1 MNELDILRSMENK
14 EFVRFIAEKVLP
26 KIGYEYHSIKITDG
40 PGDKGCD
47 IIAFNIKRREWVCIQ
62 IKKYS
67 EDKKVDVKEVVY
79 TIHGMKKYR
88 CKRGLIITTSDFTP
102 PALQTIYEY
111 RHRLWYINGSELVR
125 IIRKHH
131 IRLPVTSELVLDNNK
146 ADNSKITLEEVKFP
160 FTDIKDAGAFIPI
173 SISEAIRIAK
183 KKLSHYKEVKLI
195 SIKAH
200 LKRLYIFKGKVSYK
214 LKGRRSRRFIISIDG
229 DGKIYWEIPTLVKNL
244 NCEVEYETNSEF
256 YYNARDKIIKMAEK
270 LAPQG
275 AILTKIKP
283 EGHKSAWVV
292 SYYILRFK
300 VGLTK
305 AEVVVDRRG
314 NIKNLIFDPLDE
326 RKVEEFYKGKII
338 KQDKEIKVIR
348 ELNDNFLEEITINEV
363 GEAIK
368 SIKRVRPEY
377 AISLAR
383 DFYHIYE
390 GESRFEE
397 VSDGVK
403 VDIFFNNYHHLAKIN
418 NEGKIVDKVVV
429 PDINTYEGTEKG
441 YNRKR
446 KCLIVKEGNEI
457 KVINDSGVIERKEIP
472 TGIFS
477 KLKFLINNII
487 TSNYSID
494 TDNPLELI

>member
-1 MNELDILRSMENK
+1 MNELDILRSLENK

-26 KIGYEYHSIKITDG
+26 KIGYKYITITDG

-47 IIAFNIKRREWVCIQ
+47 IIAFNIKRKKWVCIQ

-67 EDKKVDVKEVVY
+67 KDKKVDEKEVSY

-102 PALQTIYEY
+102 SALQTIYE
-111 RHRLWYINGSELVR
+111 HRLWHINGSELVR
-125 IIRKHH
+125 IIRKYN
-131 IRLPVTSELVLDNNK
+131 IRLPVTSELILDNNK
-146 ADNSKITLEEVKFP
+146 ADNDKIAMKEEVKFP
-160 FTDIKDAGAFIPI
+160 FTNIKDAGAFIPI
-173 SISEAIRIAK
+173 SISEAIKIAK

-195 SIKAH
+195 SVKAH

-214 LKGRRSRRFIISIDG
+214 LNGRRSRRFIISIDG

-256 YYNARDKIIKMAEK
+256 YYNARDQIIKIAEN
-270 LAPQG
+270 LVPRG
-275 AILTKIKP
+275 AIIKKIKP
-283 EGHKSAWVV
+283 EGHKLAWVV

-305 AEVVVDRRG
+305 ASVVVDRKGDIR
-314 NIKNLIFDPLDE
+314 NIIFDPLDE
-326 RKVEEFYKGKII
+326 RKVEEFYKGKML

-348 ELNDNFLEEITINEV
+348 EVNDNFLEEITINEV

-368 SIKRVRPEY
+368 SIKRIKPDY

-383 DFYHIYE
+383 DFYNIHN
-390 GESRFEE
+390 GESRFME

-403 VDIFFNNYHHLAKIN
+403 VDIFFNNYHYLAKIN
-418 NEGKIVDKVVV
+418 NEGEIVDKVVV
-429 PDINTYEGTEKG
+429 PDINTYEGTERG
-441 YNRKR
+441 YNKKR
-446 KCLIVKEGNEI
+446 RCLIVKEGNEI

-472 TGIFS
+472 TGILS
-477 KLKFLINNII
+477 KLKFLINNIV

-494 TDNPLELI
+494 TDDPLELL

>member
-26 KIGYEYHSIKITDG
+26 KIGYKPIKITDG

-47 IIAFNIKRREWVCIQ
+47 VIAFNIKRKKRVCIQ

-67 EDKKVDVKEVVY
+67 EDKKVDAKEVIY
-79 TIHGMKKYR
+79 TIYGMKKYR

-102 PALQTIYEY
+102 PALQTIYE
-111 RHRLWYINGSELVR
+111 HGLWHINGSELVK

-131 IRLPVTSELVLDNNK
+131 IRLPMTAESVLDNIK
-146 ADNSKITLEEVKFP
+146 ADNSKISMKEEVKFP
-160 FTDIKDAGAFIPI
+160 FTNIKDAGAFIPI

-183 KKLSHYKEVKLI
+183 NKLSHYKEVKLI

-214 LKGRRSRRFIISIDG
+214 LNGRKSRRFIISIDG
-229 DGKIYWEIPTLVKNL
+229 DGKIYWEIPTLVKSL

-256 YYNARDKIIKMAEK
+256 YYNARDEIIKIAEK
-270 LAPQG
+270 LVPQG
-275 AILTKIKP
+275 AIIKKIKL
-283 EGHKSAWVV
+283 EGHKLAWVV

-305 AEVVVDRRG
+305 ATVIVDRKG
-314 NIKNLIFDPLDE
+314 NIRTIIFDPLDE
-326 RKVEEFYKGKII
+326 RKVEEFYKGKIV
-338 KQDKEIKVIR
+338 KQDRKIKVIR
-348 ELNDNFLEEITINEV
+348 ELDYNFLEEITINEV
-363 GEAIK
+363 GEAIE

-383 DFYHIYE
+383 DFYHIHE

-397 VSDGVK
+397 VSDGIK

-418 NEGKIVDKVVV
+418 NEGKIVDNIVV

-441 YNRKR
+441 YNKKR
-446 KCLIVKEGNEI
+446 RCLIVKEGKEI
-457 KVINDSGVIERKEIP
+457 IVINDSGVIERKEIP

-494 TDNPLELI
+494 TDDPLELI

>member
-1 MNELDILRSMENK
+1 MNELNILRSMENK
-14 EFVRFIAEKVLP
+14 EFVRFIAKEVLS
-26 KIGYEYHSIKITDG
+26 KIGYKPIKITDG

-47 IIAFNIKRREWVCIQ
+47 IIAFNIKHRKRVCIQ

-67 EDKKVDVKEVVY
+67 EDKKVDAKEVIY
-79 TIHGMKKYR
+79 TIYGMKKYR

-102 PALQTIYEY
+102 SALQTIYEY
-111 RHRLWYINGSELVR
+111 RLWHINGSELVR

-131 IRLPVTSELVLDNNK
+131 IRLPVTSELVFDNNK
-146 ADNSKITLEEVKFP
+146 ADNDKIAMKEEVKFP
-160 FTDIKDAGAFIPI
+160 FTEIKDAGASIPI

-183 KKLSHYKEVKLI
+183 KKLSRYKEIKLI
-195 SIKAH
+195 SVKAH

-214 LKGRRSRRFIISIDG
+214 LNGRRSRRFIISIDG

-256 YYNARDKIIKMAEK
+256 YYNARDQIIKIAEN
-270 LAPQG
+270 LVPQG
-275 AILTKIKP
+275 AIIKKIKP
-283 EGHKSAWVV
+283 EGHKLAWVV
-292 SYYILRFK
+292 SYYVLRFK
-300 VGLTK
+300 VGLNK
-305 AEVVVDRRG
+305 VAIVVDRKG
-314 NIKNLIFDPLDE
+314 NIRNLIFDPLDE
-326 RKVEEFYKGKII
+326 RKVEEFYKGKIV
-338 KQDKEIKVIR
+338 KQGKDIKVIR
-348 ELNDNFLEEITINEV
+348 ELNYNFLEEITINEV

-368 SIKRVRPEY
+368 SIKRIKPEY

-383 DFYHIYE
+383 DFYNIHK
-390 GESRFEE
+390 GESRFME

-418 NEGKIVDKVVV
+418 NEGKIVDNVVV
-429 PDINTYEGTEKG
+429 PDINTYEGTERG
-441 YNRKR
+441 YNKKR
-446 KCLIVKEGNEI
+446 RCLIVKEGNEI

-494 TDNPLELI
+494 TDDPLGLI

>member
-1 MNELDILRSMENK
+1 MNELYILRSMENK
-14 EFVRFIAEKVLP
+14 EFVRFIAERILP
-26 KIGYEYHSIKITDG
+26 KIGYKYIKITDG

-47 IIAFNIKRREWVCIQ
+47 VIAFNIKRREWVCIQ

-67 EDKKVDVKEVVY
+67 EDKKVDAKEVIY
-79 TIHGMKKYR
+79 TIYGMKEYR

-102 PALQTIYEY
+102 PALQTIYKY
-111 RHRLWYINGSELVR
+111 GLWYINGLELVR
-125 IIRKHH
+125 IIRKRH

-146 ADNSKITLEEVKFP
+146 ADNSKIAMEEEVKFP

-183 KKLSHYKEVKLI
+183 NKLSHYKEVKLI
-195 SIKAH
+195 SVKAH

-214 LKGRRSRRFIISIDG
+214 LKGRGSRRFIISIDG

-275 AILTKIKP
+275 AIITKIKP
-283 EGHKSAWVV
+283 EGRKSAWVV

-305 AEVVVDRRG
+305 AEVVVDRKG
-314 NIKNLIFDPLDE
+314 NIKNLTFDPLDE

-368 SIKRVRPEY
+368 SIKRVKPEY

-383 DFYHIYE
+383 DFYHIHE
-390 GESRFEE
+390 GEIRFEE

-403 VDIFFNNYHHLAKIN
+403 VNIFFNNYHHLAKIN
-418 NEGKIVDKVVV
+418 NEGKIIDKVVV

-441 YNRKR
+441 YNKKR
-446 KCLIVKEGNEI
+446 RCLIVKEGNEI

-494 TDNPLELI
+494 TDDPLELI

>member
-14 EFVRFIAEKVLP
+14 EFVRFIAEEVLP
-26 KIGYEYHSIKITDG
+26 KIGYKYITITDG

-47 IIAFNIKRREWVCIQ
+47 VIAFYVKHRKCVCIQ

-67 EDKKVDVKEVVY
+67 KDKKVDSKEIIY
-79 TIHGMKKYR
+79 TINGMKKYR
-88 CKRGLIITTSDFTP
+88 CKRALIITTSDFTP
-102 PALQTIYEY
+102 SALQTIYE
-111 RHRLWYINGSELVR
+111 HRLWHLNGSELIR
-125 IIRKHH
+125 ILRERHV
-131 IRLPVTSELVLDNNK
+131 RLPITSELTLKNNEIDNKVLM
-146 ADNSKITLEEVKFP
+146 EEEAEF
-160 FTDIKDAGAFIPI
+160 FLTDIKDAGAFMPI

-183 KKLSHYKEVKLI
+183 NKLSHYKEVKLI
-195 SIKAH
+195 SVKAH

-214 LKGRRSRRFIISIDG
+214 LKRRRSRRFIISIDG
-229 DGKIYWEIPTLVKNL
+229 DGNIYWGILTLVKNL
-244 NCEVEYETNSEF
+244 NCGVEYETNSEF
-256 YYNARDKIIKMAEK
+256 YYNARDQTIKIAEK
-270 LAPQG
+270 LVPQG
-275 AILTKIKP
+275 AIITKIKL

-305 AEVVVDRRG
+305 AEVIVDRKG
-314 NIKNLIFDPLDE
+314 NIKNLTFDPLDE
-326 RKVEEFYKGKII
+326 GKVEEFYKGKIV
-338 KQDKEIKVIR
+338 KQNKEIKVIR

-368 SIKRVRPEY
+368 SIKRVKPDY

-383 DFYHIYE
+383 DFYHINK
-390 GESRFEE
+390 GEIRFEE

-429 PDINTYEGTEKG
+429 PDINTYDGTEKG
-441 YNRKR
+441 YNKKR
-446 KCLIVKEGNEI
+446 RCLIVKEGIEI

-472 TGIFS
+472 NGILS

-494 TDNPLELI
+494 TDDPLELL

>member
-26 KIGYEYHSIKITDG
+26 KIGYKYITITDG

-47 IIAFNIKRREWVCIQ
+47 IIAFNIKRKKWVCIQ

-67 EDKKVDVKEVVY
+67 KDKKVDEKEVSY

-102 PALQTIYEY
+102 SALQTIYE
-111 RHRLWYINGSELVR
+111 HRLGHINGPELVR
-125 IIRKHH
+125 IIRKCH
-131 IRLPVTSELVLDNNK
+131 IRLPVTSELILDNNRT
-146 ADNSKITLEEVKFP
+146 DNDKIAMKEEVKFP
-160 FTDIKDAGAFIPI
+160 FTNIKDAGAFIPI

-195 SIKAH
+195 SVKAH

-214 LKGRRSRRFIISIDG
+214 LNGRRSRRFIISIDG
-229 DGKIYWEIPTLVKNL
+229 DRKIYWEIPTLVKNL

-256 YYNARDKIIKMAEK
+256 YYNARDQIIKIAEN
-270 LAPQG
+270 LVPRG
-275 AILTKIKP
+275 AIIKKIKP
-283 EGHKSAWVV
+283 EGHKLAWVI

-305 AEVVVDRRG
+305 ASVVVDRKGDIR
-314 NIKNLIFDPLDE
+314 NIIFDPLDE

-348 ELNDNFLEEITINEV
+348 ELNNNFLEEITINEV

-368 SIKRVRPEY
+368 SIKRVKPEY

-383 DFYHIYE
+383 DFYHIHN
-390 GESRFEE
+390 GESRFME

-403 VDIFFNNYHHLAKIN
+403 VDIFFNNYHYLAKIN
-418 NEGKIVDKVVV
+418 NEGEIVDKVVV

-441 YNRKR
+441 YNKKR
-446 KCLIVKEGNEI
+446 RCLIVKEGKEI

-487 TSNYSID
+487 NSNYSID
-494 TDNPLELI
+494 TDDPLELI

>member
-47 IIAFNIKRREWVCIQ
+47 IIAFNIKHKKWVCIQ

-67 EDKKVDVKEVVY
+67 EDKKVDSKEVVY
-79 TIHGMKKYR
+79 TIHGMKEYG

-102 PALQTIYEY
+102 PALQTIYKY
-111 RHRLWYINGSELVR
+111 RLWYINGSELVK
-125 IIRKHH
+125 IIRKYN
-131 IRLPVTSELVLDNNK
+131 IGLPVTSELILDNNRT
-146 ADNSKITLEEVKFP
+146 DNSKITLEDVKFP
-160 FTDIKDAGAFIPI
+160 FTNIKDAGAFIPI
-173 SISEAIRIAK
+173 SISEAIKIAK
-183 KKLSHYKEVKLI
+183 KKLSRYKEVKLI
-195 SIKAH
+195 SVKAH

-214 LKGRRSRRFIISIDG
+214 LNGRKSRRFIISIDG

-256 YYNARDKIIKMAEK
+256 YYNARDQIIKIAEN
-270 LAPQG
+270 LVPQG
-275 AILTKIKP
+275 AIIKKIKP
-283 EGHKSAWVV
+283 EGHKLAWVV

-305 AEVVVDRRG
+305 ASVVVGRKGDIR
-314 NIKNLIFDPLDE
+314 NIIFDPLDE
-326 RKVEEFYKGKII
+326 RKVEEFYKGKIV

-368 SIKRVRPEY
+368 SIKRIKPEY

-383 DFYHIYE
+383 DFYNIHK
-390 GESRFEE
+390 GESRFVE
-397 VSDGVK
+397 VSDGIK
-403 VDIFFNNYHHLAKIN
+403 VDIFFNNYHYLAKIN
-418 NEGKIVDKVVV
+418 NEGEIVDKVVV

-441 YNRKR
+441 YNKKR
-446 KCLIVKEGNEI
+446 RCLIVKEGKEI
-457 KVINDSGVIERKEIP
+457 KVINDNGVIERKDIP

-494 TDNPLELI
+494 TDDPLELL

>member
-1 MNELDILRSMENK
+1 MNELDILRSLENK

-26 KIGYEYHSIKITDG
+26 KIGYKYITITDG

-47 IIAFNIKRREWVCIQ
+47 IIAFNIKRKKWVCIQ

-67 EDKKVDVKEVVY
+67 KDKKVDEKEVSY

-102 PALQTIYEY
+102 SALQTIYE
-111 RHRLWYINGSELVR
+111 HRLWHINGSELVR
-125 IIRKHH
+125 IIRKYN
-131 IRLPVTSELVLDNNK
+131 IRLPVTSELILDNNK
-146 ADNSKITLEEVKFP
+146 ADNDKIAMKEEVKFP
-160 FTDIKDAGAFIPI
+160 FTNIKDAGAFIPI
-173 SISEAIRIAK
+173 SISEAIKIAK

-195 SIKAH
+195 SVKAH

-214 LKGRRSRRFIISIDG
+214 LNGRRSRRFIISIDG

-256 YYNARDKIIKMAEK
+256 YYNARDQIIKIAEN
-270 LAPQG
+270 LVPQG
-275 AILTKIKP
+275 AIIKKIKP
-283 EGHKSAWVV
+283 EGHKLAWVV

-305 AEVVVDRRG
+305 ASVVVDRKGDIR
-314 NIKNLIFDPLDE
+314 NIIFDPLDE
-326 RKVEEFYKGKII
+326 RKVEEFYKGKML

-368 SIKRVRPEY
+368 SIKRIKPDY

-383 DFYHIYE
+383 DFYNIHN
-390 GESRFEE
+390 GESRFME

-403 VDIFFNNYHHLAKIN
+403 VDIFFNNYHYLAKIN
-418 NEGKIVDKVVV
+418 NEGEIVDKVVV

-441 YNRKR
+441 YNKKR
-446 KCLIVKEGNEI
+446 RCLIVKERKEI
-457 KVINDSGVIERKEIP
+457 KVINDSGLIERKEIP

-494 TDNPLELI
+494 TDDPLELI